1 MFRDPGLINQC
12 KITKLPWDE
21 KLRLRSCNWLLTKQK
36 VPALPWV
43 FGRGRGG
50 QRQEGK
56 KGKEEE
62 ETISELDK
70 YILRAEILSF
80 CIQLIL
86 FFCIAVLSVINHLV
100 K

>member
-21 KLRLRSCNWLLTKQK
+21 KLRLRSCNWPLTKQK

-70 YILRAEILSF
+70 
-80 CIQLIL
+80 
-86 FFCIAVLSVINHLV
+86 
-100 K
+100 